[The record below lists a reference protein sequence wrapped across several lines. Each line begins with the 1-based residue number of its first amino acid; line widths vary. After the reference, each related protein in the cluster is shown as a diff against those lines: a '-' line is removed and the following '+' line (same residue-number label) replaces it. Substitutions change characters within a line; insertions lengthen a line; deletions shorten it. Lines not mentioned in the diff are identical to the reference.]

1 MLFPAEF
8 DFIFR
13 FNFCTDLRL
22 TSNPCQIYMHIAGS
36 LCDTGFPHTFYG
48 EKICSVYQSETLAET
63 IESGPLCITDL
74 FQNESVIHKGPDSM
88 VSASVS
94 DSTPL

>member
-8 DFIFR
+8 DFIFP

-36 LCDTGFPHTFYG
+36 LCDTGFPQTFYG
-48 EKICSVYQSETLAET
+48 ENFCSVLVSVCLIETP
-63 IESGPLCITDL
+63 I
-74 FQNESVIHKGPDSM
+74 VIKNF
-88 VSASVS
+88 VNF
-94 DSTPL
+94 

>member
-8 DFIFR
+8 DFIFP

-36 LCDTGFPHTFYG
+36 LCDTGFPYTFYG
-48 EKICSVYQSETLAET
+48 EKICSALYVYLTQISLTPSFENTQTKKVLSLKHA
-63 IESGPLCITDL
+63 IFLGPYNS
-74 FQNESVIHKGPDSM
+74 F
-88 VSASVS
+88 
-94 DSTPL
+94 